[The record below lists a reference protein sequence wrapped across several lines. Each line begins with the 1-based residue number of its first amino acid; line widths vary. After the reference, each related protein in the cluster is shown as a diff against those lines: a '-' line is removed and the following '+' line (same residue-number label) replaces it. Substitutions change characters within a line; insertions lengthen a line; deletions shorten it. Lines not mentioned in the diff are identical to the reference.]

1 MTEYDDTN
9 RGAIFQNK
17 NKTTE
22 KHPDRN
28 GTLNVDGVDY
38 WISGWLQKSKAGM
51 PYMSLSVTRKE
62 ARTAE
67 PDKQP
72 GTQPVTEDF
81 DDDIPF

>member
-17 NKTTE
+17 EKKTD

-28 GTLNVDGVDY
+28 GSLNVEGVDY

-51 PYMSLSVTRKE
+51 PYMSLSVTRKD
-62 ARTAE
+62 AKTPE
-67 PDKQP
+67 PIS
-72 GTQPVTEDF
+72 QPVTEDF